1 MSEQER
7 PTLDAR
13 TKLIAAWAG
22 ATLTALAIGGLLLAP
37 DARMVWVV
45 LLVFGVATIPQ
56 VLLWGARVPPKQPG
70 DNGIDERSF

>member
-13 TKLIAAWAG
+13 TKVIAAWAG
-22 ATLTALAIGGLLLAP
+22 VTLTAIAIGGLLLVP
-37 DARMVWVV
+37 GARIVWIV

-56 VLLWGARVPPKQPG
+56 VLLSG
-70 DNGIDERSF
+70 RSSPAEADQRQRNR